1 MAELIEVK
9 RKGDTTEILV
19 DGVPIPTH
27 AIRRE
32 SVYYGLDPDSPPVL
46 SLELYAKRLVID
58 DDVRSPVAED

>member
-9 RKGDTTEILV
+9 RKGDTAEILV
-19 DGVPIPTH
+19 DGVPIPSH

-32 SVYYGLDPDSPPVL
+32 SVYYGLDLDSPSVL

-58 DDVRSPVAED
+58 DDVRSPDAED